1 MDAVGES
8 RIKYDARGLAE
19 PDAEVPNVSEIDG
32 DSAVFDAAD
41 LTTRQINLEI
51 RNLVYERG
59 IKTSP
64 SKTPAPSTASGSGIL
79 TRCKIDF
86 QGSLGY
92 FGCGV
97 IDGPEVH
104 ISGRVGWSVC
114 ENMMSGTS

>member
-8 RIKYDARGLAE
+8 RINYDARGLAE

-59 IKTSP
+59 IKSVTVQNP
-64 SKTPAPSTASGSGIL
+64 GSKHCARASAS
-79 TRCKIDF
+79 
-86 QGSLGY
+86 
-92 FGCGV
+92 
-97 IDGPEVH
+97 
-104 ISGRVGWSVC
+104 
-114 ENMMSGTS
+114 